1 MGGILDALPTTT
13 IINYKYG
20 AENSVIENNVVLK
33 IFREKAKIKQ
43 QQGGTSL
50 SGPIEA
56 GRFAPFV
63 SAPGEDMTAYVT
75 PKQRWKLWT
84 LDWADT
90 RVATSVDLGLLRR
103 NSGDQALVNIREVT
117 IPNMWRDL
125 LTNRENSLNG
135 QMLNQNAT
143 LYSGTGL
150 PFAGLA
156 TLLPGHD
163 SQQTYA
169 QAVTNY
175 DLEGFNPTTGA
186 LTGAVP
192 AVTDLEVAIG
202 GAPTYQNYAGLSL
215 KYNALTGVDGLVP
228 DAWQPT
234 LVNQT
239 ATAWGTTKPFL
250 NATQYGIGRSARF
263 NANDSNFMPDIGIM
277 DFTSFQAMGTEMT
290 SIQQVY
296 LTPNGNSTNKFG
308 TGFKANN
315 MLYHAG
321 LWFTWDQS
329 MKANT
334 TFILNLTQACMW
346 TQPKLHT
353 YGDQPLPLNKNAGD
367 TPDTELIEVH
377 YTYDPSTIAWW
388 IIGLVSGQFFFH
400 PRYQVRIGKYVP

>member
-13 IINYKYG
+13 IINYKHG
-20 AENSVIENNVVLK
+20 AENSVIENNPVFR
-33 IFREKAKIKQ
+33 IFNEKAKIKQ

-56 GRFAPFV
+56 GRFTPFV

-75 PKQRWKLWT
+75 PKQRWKLWS

-103 NSGDQALVNIREVT
+103 NSGDQALVKIREET

-125 LTNRENSLNG
+125 LTNRDQSLNG
-135 QMLNQNAT
+135 QMLNQNVNA
-143 LYSGTGL
+143 YSGTGL
-150 PFAGLA
+150 PFNGLA
-156 TLLPGHD
+156 TLLPGAD
-163 SQQTYA
+163 NQQTYA
-169 QAVTNY
+169 QAITNY
-175 DLEGFNPTTGA
+175 DLEGFNPVTGA

-192 AVTDLEVAIG
+192 ATTDVEVGIG

-228 DAWQPT
+228 DAWTPT
-234 LVNQT
+234 LVNT
-239 ATAWGTTKPFL
+239 TYTGFGATKPTL
-250 NATQYGIGRSARF
+250 NAWQYGIGRSARF
-263 NANDSNFMPDIGIM
+263 NANDSNFMPSIGIC
-277 DFTSFQAMGTEMT
+277 DFTTFQTAGTELT
-290 SIQQVY
+290 AIQNVY
-296 LTPNGNSTNKFG
+296 LTPNGNTTNKFG

-321 LWFTWDQS
+321 LWFTWDQQA
-329 MKANT
+329 KANT
-334 TFILNLTQACMW
+334 TFILNLDQACMW
-346 TQPKLHT
+346 VQPKLHT

-400 PRYQVRIGKYVP
+400 PRYQVRVGKYT